1 MTAERSRLVR
11 DAVVTAP
18 GARREVVITTIR
30 QARERLALSLYRCND
45 QAIFDELKRARER
58 GVQVDVL
65 VTSRSGGGRK
75 RLRKLWQALEATG
88 VSLHPHADPVV
99 KYHAKYLVADEGPAL
114 IASLNFT
121 RKCFAKTIDAIVVTH
136 DADVVSGL
144 HSLLAADCR
153 QAPMP
158 GQLSPRLIVG
168 PESAR
173 RQFTSIIA
181 QASSSV
187 RLIDRKASDP
197 ALMTLLQTRSSEGVR
212 VELYDGKRLC
222 GLRSHGK
229 IMLVDDRLAVIGG
242 LSLNP
247 MSLDFRR
254 EVAVIVTEPAAVA
267 EVSGLFSIVAAS
279 EAAKVP
285 PPTTDGDTAC

>member
-1 MTAERSRLVR
+1 MTAERSRPVR
-11 DAVVTAP
+11 DAIVTAP
-18 GARREVVITTIR
+18 GDRREVVVTAIR

-45 QAIFDELKRARER
+45 QAIFDELKQARVR

-65 VTSRSGGGRK
+65 VTSRSGGGKK
-75 RLRKLWQALEATG
+75 RLRKLWRALEETG
-88 VSLHPHADPVV
+88 VSLHAHADPVV

-114 IASLNFT
+114 VASLNFT
-121 RKCFAKTIDAIVVTH
+121 RKCFAKTMDAIVVTH
-136 DADVVSGL
+136 DPDVVSGL
-144 HSLLAADCR
+144 RSLLTADCGHE
-153 QAPMP
+153 PMP
-158 GQLSPRLIVG
+158 EQLSPRLIVG
-168 PESAR
+168 PERAR

-181 QASSSV
+181 QATSSV
-187 RLIDRKASDP
+187 RMIDRKASDP
-197 ALMTLLQTRSSEGVR
+197 ALMALLQRRSSEGVR
-212 VELYDGKRLC
+212 VELYDAKRLC

-254 EVAVIVTEPAAVA
+254 EVAVTVTEPAAVA
-267 EVSGLFSIVAAS
+267 EVASLFAIVAAS

-285 PPTTDGDTAC
+285 PPITRGDAAC

>member
-1 MTAERSRLVR
+1 MTAERGRPVR
-11 DAVVTAP
+11 DAIVTAP
-18 GARREVVITTIR
+18 GDRREVVVTTIR

-45 QAIFDELKRARER
+45 RAIFEELKQARAR
-58 GVQVDVL
+58 GVEVDVL
-65 VTSRSGGGRK
+65 VTSRSGGGK
-75 RLRKLWQALEATG
+75 KGLRKLWQALEETG
-88 VSLHPHADPVV
+88 VSLHAHADPVV

-114 IASLNFT
+114 VASLNFT

-136 DADVVSGL
+136 DPDVVSGL
-144 HSLLAADCR
+144 RNLLAADCGHE
-153 QAPMP
+153 PMP
-158 GQLSPRLIVG
+158 QQLSPRLIVG
-168 PESAR
+168 PERAR

-187 RLIDRKASDP
+187 RMIDRKASDP
-197 ALMTLLQTRSSEGVR
+197 ALMALLQTRSSEGVR
-212 VELYDGKRLC
+212 VELYDAKRLC

-254 EVAVIVTEPAAVA
+254 EVALTVTEPAAVA
-267 EVSGLFSIVAAS
+267 EVASLFAIVASS

-285 PPTTDGDTAC
+285 PPIARGDAAC

>member
-1 MTAERSRLVR
+1 MTAERSRPVR
-11 DAVVTAP
+11 DAIVTAP
-18 GARREVVITTIR
+18 GDRREVVVTAIR

-45 QAIFDELKRARER
+45 RAIFDALKQARAR

-65 VTSRSGGGRK
+65 VTSRSGGGKK
-75 RLRKLWQALEATG
+75 RLRKLWQALEDTG
-88 VSLHPHADPVV
+88 VSLHAHADPVV
-99 KYHAKYLVADEGPAL
+99 KYHAKYLVADDGPAL
-114 IASLNFT
+114 VASLNFT

-136 DADVVSGL
+136 DPDVVSGL
-144 HSLLAADCR
+144 RSLLTADCGHE
-153 QAPMP
+153 PMP
-158 GQLSPRLIVG
+158 EPLSPRLIVG
-168 PESAR
+168 PERAR

-187 RLIDRKASDP
+187 RMIDRKASDP
-197 ALMTLLQTRSSEGVR
+197 ALMALLQTRSSEGVR
-212 VELYDGKRLC
+212 VELYDAKRLC

-254 EVAVIVTEPAAVA
+254 EVALTVTEPAAVA
-267 EVSGLFSIVAAS
+267 EVAGLFAIVASS

-285 PPTTDGDTAC
+285 PPITRGDAAC

>member
-1 MTAERSRLVR
+1 MTEERSRPVR
-11 DAVVTAP
+11 DAIVTAP
-18 GARREVVITTIR
+18 GDRREVIVTTIR

-114 IASLNFT
+114 VASLNFT

-144 HSLLAADCR
+144 HSLLAADCGH
-153 QAPMP
+153 APMP

-181 QASSSV
+181 QASASV
-187 RLIDRKASDP
+187 RLIDRRASDP
-197 ALMTLLQTRSSEGVR
+197 ALMTLLQSRSSEGVR

-254 EVAVIVTEPAAVA
+254 EVALIVTEPAAVA
-267 EVSGLFSIVAAS
+267 EVASLFSNVAES
-279 EAAKVP
+279 ESAKVP
-285 PPTTDGDTAC
+285 PPNTDGDTAC

>member
-1 MTAERSRLVR
+1 MTAERSRPVR
-11 DAVVTAP
+11 DAIVTAP
-18 GARREVVITTIR
+18 GDRRELVVTTIR

-45 QAIFDELKRARER
+45 PAIFDELKRARTR
-58 GVQVDVL
+58 GVRVDVL

-75 RLRKLWQALEATG
+75 RLRRLWQALEATG
-88 VSLHPHADPVV
+88 VSLHPHTDPVV
-99 KYHAKYLVADEGPAL
+99 KYHAKYLVADDGPAL
-114 IASLNFT
+114 VASLNFT

-136 DADVVSGL
+136 DPDVVSGL
-144 HSLLAADCR
+144 LGLLTADCGHE
-153 QAPMP
+153 PMP
-158 GQLSPRLIVG
+158 EQLSPRLIVG

-187 RLIDRKASDP
+187 RMIDRKASDP
-197 ALMTLLQTRSSEGVR
+197 ALMALLQTRSSEGVR
-212 VELYDGKRLC
+212 VELYDAKRLC

-267 EVSGLFSIVAAS
+267 EVAGLFAIVAAS

-285 PPTTDGDTAC
+285 PPITRGDAAC

>member
-1 MTAERSRLVR
+1 MTGEHSRPVP
-11 DAVVTAP
+11 DAVVTGP
-18 GARREVVITTIR
+18 GDRRAVVLRAIR
-30 QARERLALSLYRCND
+30 QARERLAMSLYRCND
-45 QAIFDELKRARER
+45 QAVFDALRQACER

-75 RLRKLWQALEATG
+75 RLKKLWRALEETG
-88 VSLHPHADPVV
+88 VSLHPHTDPVV

-121 RKCFAKTIDAIVVTH
+121 RRCFAKTIDAIVVTH
-136 DADVVSGL
+136 DADVVAGLRDLLTADSG
-144 HSLLAADCR
+144 HG
-153 QAPMP
+153 PMP
-158 GQLSPRLIVG
+158 DQLSPRLIIG
-168 PESAR
+168 PERAR
-173 RQFTSIIA
+173 RQFTSIIEE
-181 QASSSV
+181 ASSSI

-197 ALMTLLQTRSSEGVR
+197 ALMALLQMRTAAGVR

-242 LSLNP
+242 LSLHP

-254 EVAVIVTEPAAVA
+254 EVAVTVTEPAAVA
-267 EVSGLFSIVAAS
+267 EVARLFALVAEG
-279 EAAKVP
+279 EAAQAP
-285 PPTTDGDTAC
+285 PSITEGDAAC

>member
-1 MTAERSRLVR
+1 MTAERSHPLR

-18 GARREVVITTIR
+18 GDRRDVVVTTIR

-45 QAIFDELKRARER
+45 KAIFEELKHARER

-99 KYHAKYLVADEGPAL
+99 KYHAKYLVADDGPAL

-136 DADVVSGL
+136 DPEVVSGL
-144 HSLLAADCR
+144 RSLLTADR
-153 QAPMP
+153 GHEPMP
-158 GQLSPRLIVG
+158 ERLSPRLIVG
-168 PESAR
+168 PETAR

-197 ALMTLLQTRSSEGVR
+197 ALMSLLQTRASQGVR

-229 IMLVDDRLAVIGG
+229 IMLVDDRLAVVGG

-254 EVAVIVTEPAAVA
+254 EVAVTV
-267 EVSGLFSIVAAS
+267 
-279 EAAKVP
+279 
-285 PPTTDGDTAC
+285 

>member
-1 MTAERSRLVR
+1 MTAERSRPVR
-11 DAVVTAP
+11 DAIVTAP
-18 GARREVVITTIR
+18 GDRREVVVTAIR

-45 QAIFDELKRARER
+45 RAIFDALTEARAR

-65 VTSRSGGGRK
+65 VTSRSGGGKK

-88 VSLHPHADPVV
+88 VSLHAHADPVV
-99 KYHAKYLVADEGPAL
+99 KYHAKYLVADDGPAL
-114 IASLNFT
+114 VASLNFT

-136 DADVVSGL
+136 DPDVVSGL
-144 HSLLAADCR
+144 RSLLAADCGHE
-153 QAPMP
+153 PMP
-158 GQLSPRLIVG
+158 EQLSPRLIVG
-168 PESAR
+168 PERAR
-173 RQFTSIIA
+173 RQFTSILA

-187 RLIDRKASDP
+187 RMIDRKASDP
-197 ALMTLLQTRSSEGVR
+197 ALMALLQTRSSEGVR
-212 VELYDGKRLC
+212 VELYDAKRLC

-254 EVAVIVTEPAAVA
+254 EVALTVTDPAAVA
-267 EVSGLFSIVAAS
+267 EVAGLFAIVAS
-279 EAAKVP
+279 SQAAKVP
-285 PPTTDGDTAC
+285 PPITRGDAAC

>member
-1 MTAERSRLVR
+1 MTVERNRPLR

-18 GARREVVITTIR
+18 DHRRDLVITTIR
-30 QARERLALSLYRCND
+30 QARERLVLSLYRCND
-45 QAIFDELKRARER
+45 KAIFDELKQARAR

-75 RLRKLWQALEATG
+75 RLRKLWEALEETG
-88 VSLHPHADPVV
+88 VSLHPHTDPVV
-99 KYHAKYLVADEGPAL
+99 KYHATYLVADDGPAL

-121 RKCFAKTIDAIVVTH
+121 RKCFAKTIDAIVVTY
-136 DADVVSGL
+136 DRDVVSGL
-144 HSLLAADCR
+144 RALLTADCGHE
-153 QAPMP
+153 AMP
-158 GQLSPRLIVG
+158 ERLSSRLIVG
-168 PESAR
+168 PENAR
-173 RQFTSIIA
+173 RQFTSIIT

-197 ALMTLLQTRSSEGVR
+197 ALMSLLQTRSSEGVR

-229 IMLVDDRLAVIGG
+229 IMLVDDRLAVVGG

-254 EVAVIVTEPAAVA
+254 EVAVAVTEPAAVA
-267 EVSGLFSIVAAS
+267 EVAGLFSIVAAS

-285 PPTTDGDTAC
+285 PPITEGDTAC

>member
-1 MTAERSRLVR
+1 MTANRNRPVR
-11 DAVVTAP
+11 DAIVTAP
-18 GARREVVITTIR
+18 GERREVVVQTIR

-45 QAIFDELKRARER
+45 QAIFDELKQARER

-75 RLRKLWQALEATG
+75 RLRKLWRALEETG
-88 VSLHPHADPVV
+88 VSLHPHIDPVV
-99 KYHAKYLVADEGPAL
+99 KYHAKYLVADDGPAL
-114 IASLNFT
+114 VASLNFT

-136 DADVVSGL
+136 DPDVVSGL
-144 HSLLAADCR
+144 RNLLIADCGHE
-153 QAPMP
+153 PMP
-158 GQLSPRLIVG
+158 PQLSPRLIVG
-168 PESAR
+168 PDSAR
-173 RQFTSIIA
+173 RQFTSIIE
-181 QASSSV
+181 QASSSI

-197 ALMTLLQTRSSEGVR
+197 ALMTLLQARAADGVR
-212 VELYDGKRLC
+212 VELHDAKRLC

-229 IMLVDDRLAVIGG
+229 VMLVDDRLAVIGG

-254 EVAVIVTEPAAVA
+254 EVAVTVTEPSAVAAVA
-267 EVSGLFSIVAAS
+267 GLFAVVSAS

-285 PPTTDGDTAC
+285 PPITEGDAA